1 MLKITSLA
9 LNNFFY
15 FLLLIGIFV
24 LFYTFYQFKDKK
36 KIRVIILA
44 RILIIA
50 ILLFLLLEPVILY
63 EKEELKE
70 LSWNVYIDRSLS
82 MSYHTHPSKM
92 SYFNGILDFAKKM
105 KNNNVDFNLYSFSSN
120 VEKWVSDDKEIDGSS
135 TNISS
140 IYDHI
145 NSNVNNNLVGAILF
159 SDGQANLGTSINKN
173 IDKIKIPIHVIGA
186 GDLDPMIDVQIYSIE
201 APPVIIKGEEAE
213 LDVTILSYG
222 KLKERANV
230 TLYDE
235 KKLIGSKVITLFGN
249 GTKEKVKFLI
259 KPVSTGEKSY
269 IVKVNTLEDEINIKN
284 NKQTV
289 TIQVLK
295 NEYKIAIITGAP
307 NFNTRILKNIFENNS
322 EYSLEHFIYAN
333 NSFKPSINKFWKQTY
348 DLILFDNHPIKE
360 MGDKWSTY
368 RKVFAKKL
376 ISHKSNFAIVYGNN
390 MDYQNIKQYLELFDI
405 FLEPNQ
411 LIKDE
416 IYDWNFT
423 NLWKE
428 LFPFHAISSRIDNDY
443 LMLPPLKPGLKIKS
457 EKGGILANFNDRN
470 SVSPIILIGEKN
482 NLRYFIWTTSD
493 LSALYYKTQGT
504 GLSEVVNETIN
515 PIFNWLLRTKGDKE
529 IYFKTNK
536 NSYQQGELIEFIGKP
551 LIEKE
556 FTDEGIVNIIL
567 NNKVI
572 KSKPLKYN
580 HLTGMYN
587 ANVWASQ
594 SGTVNY
600 EIRFGESENSH
611 IIDRGSFEVQESQ
624 VELNQVFLNEN
635 PLKRLASDSG
645 GKYERWDNKNKLL
658 PIILPSSRMEAIK
671 FSFPLYKNVF
681 MICLIIG
688 LLVIEW
694 ALRRNLGLS

>member
-1 MLKITSLA
+1 MEITSLP
-9 LNNFFY
+9 LNNLFY
-15 FLLLIGIFV
+15 FLFLIGVFV
-24 LFYTFYQFKDKK
+24 LFYTFNQFKDK
-36 KIRVIILA
+36 IFFRAIILA
-44 RILIIA
+44 RTLIIT
-50 ILLFLLLEPVILY
+50 ILLFLLLEPVLLY

-82 MSYHTHPSKM
+82 MSYHTHPSKV
-92 SYFNGILDFAKKM
+92 SYFNGVLDFVKKM
-105 KNNNVDFNLYSFSSN
+105 RNNNVGFNLYSFSSN
-120 VEKWVSDDKEIDGSS
+120 VEEWVSGDKEINGSS

-140 IYDHI
+140 IYEHI
-145 NSNVNNNLVGAILF
+145 NSNVNNNLVGAVLI

-230 TLYDE
+230 TLYDK

-269 IVKVNTLEDEINIKN
+269 VVKVNTLEDEINIKN

-289 TIQVLK
+289 RIQVLK

-307 NFNTRILKNIFENNS
+307 NFNTRILKNIFEDNS
-322 EYSLEHFIYAN
+322 EYSLDHFIYAN
-333 NSFKPSINKFWKQTY
+333 NSFRPSLNEFWKETY

-360 MGDKWSTY
+360 MGNKWVTY
-368 RKVFAKKL
+368 RKAFAKKL
-376 ISHKSNFAIVYGNN
+376 ISHKSNFGIIYGDNI
-390 MDYQNIKQYLELFDI
+390 DYKNIKQYLELFD
-405 FLEPNQ
+405 LSSEPDELKKN
-411 LIKDE
+411 E
-416 IYDWNFT
+416 IYGWNFT

-428 LFPFHAISSRIDNDY
+428 LFPFHAISSKIDNDY

-457 EKGGILANFNDRN
+457 EEGKILASFND
-470 SVSPIILIGEKN
+470 SDLFHPIILIGEKN

-493 LSALYYKTQGT
+493 LSSLYYKTQGT
-504 GLSEVVNETIN
+504 NFSEVVNETIN

-551 LIEKE
+551 IIEKE
-556 FTDEGIVNIIL
+556 FTDEGIVKIIF
-567 NNKVI
+567 NDKVI
-572 KSKPLKYN
+572 NSKPLKYN

-600 EIRFGESENSH
+600 EIKFGKSQNSH
-611 IIDRGSFEVQESQ
+611 IIGRGSFEVQESQ

-635 PLKRLASDSG
+635 PLKKLANDSG

-658 PIILPSSRMEAIK
+658 SIILPSSRIEAIK
-671 FSFPLYKNVF
+671 YSYPLHKSVF
-681 MICLIIG
+681 ITFFIIG
-688 LLVIEW
+688 LLIIEW
-694 ALRRNLGLS
+694 VLRRRLGLS

>member
-1 MLKITSLA
+1 M
-9 LNNFFY
+9 
-15 FLLLIGIFV
+15 
-24 LFYTFYQFKDKK
+24 FYTFYQFKDKK
-36 KIRVIILA
+36 KIRTIILS
-44 RILIIA
+44 RTLVIA
-50 ILLFLLLEPVILY
+50 ILLLLILEPVLLY
-63 EKEELKE
+63 KKEELKE

-82 MSYHTHPSKM
+82 MSYHTNPSKV
-92 SYFNGILDFAKKM
+92 SYFNGVLDFVKKM

-120 VEKWVSDDKEIDGSS
+120 VGEWVSNENEINGSS

-145 NSNVNNNLVGAILF
+145 NSNIDNNLAGAILI
-159 SDGQANLGTSINKN
+159 SDGQANLGASINKN
-173 IDKIKIPIHVIGA
+173 TNKIKIPIHVIGA
-186 GDLDPMIDVQIYSIE
+186 GDLDPMIDVQIHSIE

-230 TLYDE
+230 TLYDK
-235 KKLIGSKVITLFGN
+235 KKLIGSKVITLFGK

-269 IVKVNTLEDEINIKN
+269 LVKVNTLEDEINIKN

-289 TIQVLK
+289 KIQVLK
-295 NEYKIAIITGAP
+295 SEYKIAIITGAP
-307 NFNTRILKNIFENNS
+307 NFNTRILKEIFKNNS
-322 EYSLEHFIYAN
+322 EYSLDHFIYSN
-333 NSFKPSINKFWKQTY
+333 NSFKPSLNKFWKEPY

-376 ISHKSNFAIVYGNN
+376 ISHKSNFGIIYGDNIE
-390 MDYQNIKQYLELFDI
+390 YKKIKQYLELFDLS
-405 FLEPNQ
+405 LEPAQ
-411 LIKDE
+411 IKKNE

-428 LFPFHAISSRIDNDY
+428 MFPFHAISSRIDNDY
-443 LMLPPLKPGLKIKS
+443 LMLPPLKPGLKINS
-457 EKGGILANFNDRN
+457 EKGKILASFNDRN
-470 SVSPIILIGEKN
+470 LANPIIIIGEKN
-482 NLRYFIWTTSD
+482 SLRYFIWTTSD
-493 LSALYYKTQGT
+493 LSSLYYKTRGT
-504 GLSEVVNETIN
+504 NLSEVVNETIT

-551 LIEKE
+551 LIKKE
-556 FTDEGIVNIIL
+556 FIDEGIVKIIL

-572 KSKPLKYN
+572 NSKPLKYN

-600 EIRFGESENSH
+600 EIEFGKSENSH

-635 PLKRLASDSG
+635 PLKKLANNSG
-645 GKYERWDNKNKLL
+645 GKYERWENKNKLL
-658 PIILPSSRMEAIK
+658 QIILPSSRMEEK
-671 FSFPLYKNVF
+671 KYSFPLYKNLF
-681 MICLIIG
+681 MIFLIIG

-694 ALRRNLGLS
+694 VLRRRLGLT

>member
-1 MLKITSLA
+1 MEITSLP
-9 LNNFFY
+9 LNNLFY
-15 FLLLIGIFV
+15 FLFLIGVFV
-24 LFYTFYQFKDKK
+24 LFYTFNQFKDK
-36 KIRVIILA
+36 IFFRAIILA
-44 RILIIA
+44 RTLIIT
-50 ILLFLLLEPVILY
+50 ILLFLLLEPVLLY

-70 LSWNVYIDRSLS
+70 LSWNGYIDRSLS
-82 MSYHTHPSKM
+82 MSYHTHPSKV
-92 SYFNGILDFAKKM
+92 SYFNGVLDFVKKM
-105 KNNNVDFNLYSFSSN
+105 RNNNVGFNLYSFSSN
-120 VEKWVSDDKEIDGSS
+120 VEEWVSGDKEINGSS

-140 IYDHI
+140 IYEHI
-145 NSNVNNNLVGAILF
+145 NSNVNNNLVGAVLI

-230 TLYDE
+230 TLYDK

-269 IVKVNTLEDEINIKN
+269 VVKVNTLEDEINIKN

-289 TIQVLK
+289 RIQVLK

-307 NFNTRILKNIFENNS
+307 NFNTRILKNIFEDNS
-322 EYSLEHFIYAN
+322 EYSLDHFIYAN
-333 NSFKPSINKFWKQTY
+333 NSFRPSLNEFWKETY

-360 MGDKWSTY
+360 MGNKWVTY
-368 RKVFAKKL
+368 RKAFAKKL
-376 ISHKSNFAIVYGNN
+376 ISHKSNFGIIYGDNI
-390 MDYQNIKQYLELFDI
+390 DYKNIKQYLELFD
-405 FLEPNQ
+405 LSSEPDELKKN
-411 LIKDE
+411 E
-416 IYDWNFT
+416 IYGWNFT

-428 LFPFHAISSRIDNDY
+428 LFPFHAISSKIDNDY

-457 EKGGILANFNDRN
+457 EEGKILASFNDSN
-470 SVSPIILIGEKN
+470 LFHPIILIGEKN

-493 LSALYYKTQGT
+493 LSSLYYKTQGT
-504 GLSEVVNETIN
+504 NFSEVVNETIN

-551 LIEKE
+551 IIEKE
-556 FTDEGIVNIIL
+556 FTDEGIVKIIF
-567 NNKVI
+567 NDKVI
-572 KSKPLKYN
+572 NSKPLKYN

-600 EIRFGESENSH
+600 EIKFGKSQNSH
-611 IIDRGSFEVQESQ
+611 IIGRGSFEVQESQ

-635 PLKRLASDSG
+635 PLKKLANDSG

-658 PIILPSSRMEAIK
+658 SIILPSSRIEAIK
-671 FSFPLYKNVF
+671 YSYPLHKSVF
-681 MICLIIG
+681 ITFFIIG
-688 LLVIEW
+688 LLIIEW
-694 ALRRNLGLS
+694 VLRRRLGLS

>member
-1 MLKITSLA
+1 MEITSLP
-9 LNNFFY
+9 LNNLFY
-15 FLLLIGIFV
+15 FLFLIGVFV
-24 LFYTFYQFKDKK
+24 LFYTFNQFKDK
-36 KIRVIILA
+36 IFFRAIILA
-44 RILIIA
+44 RTLIIT
-50 ILLFLLLEPVILY
+50 ILLFLLLEPVLLY

-82 MSYHTHPSKM
+82 MSYHTHPSKV
-92 SYFNGILDFAKKM
+92 SYFNGVLDFVKKM
-105 KNNNVDFNLYSFSSN
+105 RNNNVGFNLYSFSSN
-120 VEKWVSDDKEIDGSS
+120 VEEWVSGDKEINGSS

-140 IYDHI
+140 IYEHI
-145 NSNVNNNLVGAILF
+145 NSNVNNNLVGAVLI

-230 TLYDE
+230 TLYDK

-269 IVKVNTLEDEINIKN
+269 VVKVNTLEDEINIKN

-289 TIQVLK
+289 RIQVLK

-307 NFNTRILKNIFENNS
+307 NFNTRILKNIFEDNS
-322 EYSLEHFIYAN
+322 EYSLDHFIYAN
-333 NSFKPSINKFWKQTY
+333 NSFRPSLNEFWKETY

-360 MGDKWSTY
+360 MGNKWVTY
-368 RKVFAKKL
+368 RKAFAKKL
-376 ISHKSNFAIVYGNN
+376 ISHKSNFGIIYGDNI
-390 MDYQNIKQYLELFDI
+390 DYKNIKQYLELFD
-405 FLEPNQ
+405 LSSEPDELKKN
-411 LIKDE
+411 E
-416 IYDWNFT
+416 IYGWNFT

-428 LFPFHAISSRIDNDY
+428 LFPFHAISSKIDNDY

-457 EKGGILANFNDRN
+457 EEGKILASFNDSN
-470 SVSPIILIGEKN
+470 LFHPIILIGEKN

-493 LSALYYKTQGT
+493 LSSLYYKTQGT
-504 GLSEVVNETIN
+504 NFSEVVNETIN

-551 LIEKE
+551 IIEKE
-556 FTDEGIVNIIL
+556 FTDEGIVKIIF
-567 NNKVI
+567 NDKVI
-572 KSKPLKYN
+572 NSKPLKYN

-600 EIRFGESENSH
+600 EIKFGKSQNSH
-611 IIDRGSFEVQESQ
+611 IIGRGSFEVQESQ

-635 PLKRLASDSG
+635 PLKKLANDSG

-658 PIILPSSRMEAIK
+658 SIILPSSRIEAIK
-671 FSFPLYKNVF
+671 YSYPLHKSVF
-681 MICLIIG
+681 ITFFIIG
-688 LLVIEW
+688 LLIIEW
-694 ALRRNLGLS
+694 VLRRRLGLS

>member
-1 MLKITSLA
+1 M
-9 LNNFFY
+9 
-15 FLLLIGIFV
+15 
-24 LFYTFYQFKDKK
+24 FYTFNQFKDK
-36 KIRVIILA
+36 IFFRAIILA
-44 RILIIA
+44 RTLIIT
-50 ILLFLLLEPVILY
+50 ILLFLLLEPVLLY

-82 MSYHTHPSKM
+82 MSYHTHPSKV
-92 SYFNGILDFAKKM
+92 SYFNGVLDFVKKM
-105 KNNNVDFNLYSFSSN
+105 RNNNVGFNLYSFSSN
-120 VEKWVSDDKEIDGSS
+120 VEEWVSGDKEINGSS

-140 IYDHI
+140 IYEHI
-145 NSNVNNNLVGAILF
+145 NSNVNNNLVGAVLI

-230 TLYDE
+230 TLYDK

-269 IVKVNTLEDEINIKN
+269 VVKVNTLEDEINIKN

-289 TIQVLK
+289 RIQVLK

-307 NFNTRILKNIFENNS
+307 NFNTRILKNIFEDNS
-322 EYSLEHFIYAN
+322 EYSLDHFIYAN
-333 NSFKPSINKFWKQTY
+333 KSFRPSLNEFWKETY

-360 MGDKWSTY
+360 MGNKWVTY
-368 RKVFAKKL
+368 RKAFAKKL
-376 ISHKSNFAIVYGNN
+376 ISHKSNFGIIYGDNI
-390 MDYQNIKQYLELFDI
+390 DYKNIKQYLELFD
-405 FLEPNQ
+405 LSSEPDELKKN
-411 LIKDE
+411 E
-416 IYDWNFT
+416 IYGWNFT

-428 LFPFHAISSRIDNDY
+428 LFPFHAISSKIDNDY

-457 EKGGILANFNDRN
+457 EEGKILASFND
-470 SVSPIILIGEKN
+470 SDLFHPIILIGEKN

-493 LSALYYKTQGT
+493 LSSLYYKTQGT
-504 GLSEVVNETIN
+504 NFSEVVNETIN

-551 LIEKE
+551 IIEKE
-556 FTDEGIVNIIL
+556 FTDEGIVKIIF
-567 NNKVI
+567 NDKVI
-572 KSKPLKYN
+572 NSKPLKYN

-600 EIRFGESENSH
+600 EIKFGKSQNSH
-611 IIDRGSFEVQESQ
+611 IIGRGSFEVQESQ

-635 PLKRLASDSG
+635 PLKKLANDSG

-658 PIILPSSRMEAIK
+658 SIILPSSRIEAIK
-671 FSFPLYKNVF
+671 YSYPLHKSVF
-681 MICLIIG
+681 ITFFIIG
-688 LLVIEW
+688 LLIIEW
-694 ALRRNLGLS
+694 VLRRRLGLS

>member
-1 MLKITSLA
+1 M
-9 LNNFFY
+9 
-15 FLLLIGIFV
+15 
-24 LFYTFYQFKDKK
+24 FYTFNQFKDK
-36 KIRVIILA
+36 IFFRAIILA
-44 RILIIA
+44 RTLIIT
-50 ILLFLLLEPVILY
+50 ILLFLLLEPVLLY

-82 MSYHTHPSKM
+82 MSYHTHPSKV
-92 SYFNGILDFAKKM
+92 SYFNGVLDFVKKM
-105 KNNNVDFNLYSFSSN
+105 RNNNVGFNLYSFSSN
-120 VEKWVSDDKEIDGSS
+120 VEEWVSGDKEINGSS

-140 IYDHI
+140 IYEHI
-145 NSNVNNNLVGAILF
+145 NSNVNNNLVGAVLI

-230 TLYDE
+230 TLYDK

-269 IVKVNTLEDEINIKN
+269 VVKVNTLEDEINIKN

-289 TIQVLK
+289 RIQVLK

-307 NFNTRILKNIFENNS
+307 NFNTRILKNIFEDNS
-322 EYSLEHFIYAN
+322 EYSLDHFIYAN
-333 NSFKPSINKFWKQTY
+333 NSFRPSLNEFWKETY

-360 MGDKWSTY
+360 MGNKWVTY
-368 RKVFAKKL
+368 RKAFAKKL
-376 ISHKSNFAIVYGNN
+376 ISHKSNFGIIYGDNI
-390 MDYQNIKQYLELFDI
+390 DYKNIKQYLELFD
-405 FLEPNQ
+405 LSSEPDELKKN
-411 LIKDE
+411 E
-416 IYDWNFT
+416 IYGWNFT

-428 LFPFHAISSRIDNDY
+428 LFPFHAISSKIDNDY

-457 EKGGILANFNDRN
+457 EEGKILASFND
-470 SVSPIILIGEKN
+470 SDLFHPIILIGEKN

-493 LSALYYKTQGT
+493 LSSLYYKTQGT
-504 GLSEVVNETIN
+504 NFSEVVNETIN

-551 LIEKE
+551 IIEKE
-556 FTDEGIVNIIL
+556 FSDEGIVKIIH
-567 NNKVI
+567 NDKVI
-572 KSKPLKYN
+572 NSKPLKYN

-600 EIRFGESENSH
+600 EIKFGKSQNSH
-611 IIDRGSFEVQESQ
+611 IIGRGSFEVQESQ

-635 PLKRLASDSG
+635 PLKKLANDSG

-658 PIILPSSRMEAIK
+658 SIILPSSRIEAIK
-671 FSFPLYKNVF
+671 YSYPLHKSVF
-681 MICLIIG
+681 ITFFIIG
-688 LLVIEW
+688 LLIIEW
-694 ALRRNLGLS
+694 VLRRRLGLS